1 MVDISDVKV
10 VKSAVKNPQFKSIV
24 AKQYIHLPPSFVG
37 NESQG
42 IEEQLN
48 RFLMRYIPEVDGVVL
63 AYSDIKYLEPTGKI
77 FYDSPFFHF
86 HIRVRFTVYSPDLNS
101 NVVGVVNKVSP
112 DHIGLL
118 VHGVFN
124 ASIPADNIRR
134 GEFTWDEDTAGWR
147 RTTGDVDMVVK
158 PGSILRFTVV
168 DLMKANEMLTLTGS
182 LLVDTSTTGV
192 LVSSHLPPPPL
203 PALHVQ
209 DGLDGADMEGIEV
222 NGAMEGIEVDGA
234 MEEPTGLSTLEDV
247 PSLPDSPVPRP
258 PSAPST
264 PSSVKRKR
272 TQEDEDEAELAKD
285 EVATPIAEESSS
297 KRKPKTKKQKVETS
311 EPVKE
316 VKTEP
321 GSSQASDS
329 PKKEKSKQRQT
340 RGLRKG
346 RSGEL
351 EVGVSE
357 ATPQKDRKKE
367 KRKSAIKAELEV
379 KLENS

>member
-147 RTTGDVDMVVK
+147 RTTGDDDVVVK

-192 LVSSHLPPPPL
+192 LIASHLPPPPL

-209 DGLDGADMEGIEV
+209 DSLDGADMEGIEV
-222 NGAMEGIEVDGA
+222 NGAMEGIEVNGA
-234 MEEPTGLSTLEDV
+234 MEEPAGLSALEDV

-258 PSAPST
+258 PST

-272 TQEDEDEAELAKD
+272 TQEDEDEAEVAKD

-311 EPVKE
+311 EPVEE

-346 RSGEL
+346 RSGEPD
-351 EVGVSE
+351 EGVSE

-367 KRKSAIKAELEV
+367 KRKSAVKAELEV
-379 KLENS
+379 KLESS